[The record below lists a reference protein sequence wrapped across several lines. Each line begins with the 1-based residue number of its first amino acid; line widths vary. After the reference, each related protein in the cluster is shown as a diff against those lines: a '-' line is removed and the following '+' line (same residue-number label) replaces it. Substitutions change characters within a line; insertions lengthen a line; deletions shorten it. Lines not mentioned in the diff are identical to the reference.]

1 MTRRQKKQINKVLR
15 MLDKSFDAVNTL
27 KEWEV
32 ESCSIY
38 TEYGNFS
45 FEIFVRLKN
54 MQDVSRTRSGT
65 VKKYIAL

>member
-45 FEIFVRLKN
+45 FEIFARLK
-54 MQDVSRTRSGT
+54 
-65 VKKYIAL
+65 KYAGC